1 MEYEFSFDG
10 FSITSYFYKF
20 LLINI
25 TGIYVNL
32 ILLNIFINYL
42 MLKKIFKYNNYINL
56 YIGLLYIAPAIF
68 LSHLSKEIPV
78 ILLIYIAVFTLQ
90 KYKYVK
96 YIPLIFIAVFI
107 RNYWVIIII
116 NIIIIS
122 IFAKSILERF
132 IYSIISN
139 TFFIVIYEAILNQN
153 TSDIRDALTNPRIGA
168 IHSDS
173 IISNINYFN
182 SGILNDFI
190 NYYYSILIILVPFI
204 VVNQLKLQY
213 LILTF
218 VQIFII
224 INILK
229 LNWHKFSKSETYCL
243 NIIISTL
250 MTIIIFEPDLGSFSR
265 HEFILFPFLVFLLN
279 KNFNSQ

>member
-1 MEYEFSFDG
+1 MEYELYFDG
-10 FSITSYFYKF
+10 FSITAYFYKF

-25 TGIYVNL
+25 SGVYINL
-32 ILLNIFINYL
+32 TLLNIYINHL
-42 MLKKIFKYNNYINL
+42 MLKEIFKYNDYINL
-56 YIGLLYIAPAIF
+56 YVGLLYIIPAIF
-68 LSHLSKEIPV
+68 FSHLSKEIP
-78 ILLIYIAVFTLQ
+78 IFLLIYIAVFTLQ
-90 KYKYVK
+90 KYKYIK
-96 YIPLIFIAVFI
+96 YLPLIFIAIFI
-107 RNYWVIIII
+107 RNYWLIIII

-122 IFAKSILERF
+122 IFAKSILAKF
-132 IYSIISN
+132 IYLIISN
-139 TFFIVIYEAILNQN
+139 TFFVVIYEAILNQN

-173 IISNINYFN
+173 IISNLNYLN
-182 SGILNDFI
+182 SGILNDLI
-190 NYYYSILIILVPFI
+190 NYYYSILIIIAPFI

-218 VQIFII
+218 IQIFII

-229 LNWHKFSKSETYCL
+229 INWHKFSKSETYCL

-265 HEFILFPFLVFLLN
+265 HEFILFPFLAYLFN
-279 KNFNSQ
+279 KNYNSQ